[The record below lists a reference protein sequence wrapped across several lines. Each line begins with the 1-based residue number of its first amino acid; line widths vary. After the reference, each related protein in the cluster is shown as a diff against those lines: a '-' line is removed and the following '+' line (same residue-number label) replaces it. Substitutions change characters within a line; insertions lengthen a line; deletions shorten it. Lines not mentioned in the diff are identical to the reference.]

1 MTNGYVCNGIMM
13 IARSEQTRNF
23 IPHFR
28 RYSPSFGFVPS
39 TIRTPFWDCILFNA
53 LKKNQKL
60 IDSHVKSIEEISI
73 YYDYYVCVGHDRQQ
87 QQKKN
92 CY

>member
-39 TIRTPFWDCILFNA
+39 TIRTPFWDCILFTA
-53 LKKNQKL
+53 LKK
-60 IDSHVKSIEEISI
+60 
-73 YYDYYVCVGHDRQQ
+73 
-87 QQKKN
+87 KKN
-92 CY
+92 WSIRMWNQSKKYQYTMIIMCVWDTIDNNSKKKICY